1 MNHGLKSI
9 FWKKH
14 YKYRIYLVI
23 IFFYNTEFECSKI
36 LFRLLNVIYFHVTLV
51 FTAVKCFETIF
62 KYIFPS
68 SQGPNL
74 WIKKIQSWDNL
85 SFHKNIVSKRITLG
99 DTGSSDISIYLSIP
113 FFSFY
118 WAISN
123 KKAKLLMLTIFVYL
137 QNIWI

>member
-1 MNHGLKSI
+1 MAWNRYFERNIIQNLFG
-9 FWKKH
+9 H
-14 YKYRIYLVI
+14 YI
-23 IFFYNTEFECSKI
+23 FYNNEFECSKT

-62 KYIFPS
+62 KKEKYIFPS